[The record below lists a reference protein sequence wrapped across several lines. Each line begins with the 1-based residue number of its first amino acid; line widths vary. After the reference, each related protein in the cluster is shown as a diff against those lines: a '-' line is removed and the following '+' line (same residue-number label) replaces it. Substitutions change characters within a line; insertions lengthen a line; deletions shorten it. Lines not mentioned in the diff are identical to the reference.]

1 MTSNDIKNTAESA
14 SGDASI
20 PWSALTKNVEKL
32 HYTMTG
38 TYGKDSFSQHM
49 LLGVERVND
58 RNRSASNV

>member
-1 MTSNDIKNTAESA
+1 MTPNDIKNTAESA

-49 LLGVERVND
+49 LLGVERVK
-58 RNRSASNV
+58 